1 MRHAGRD
8 AAYTP
13 VDRLGN
19 ALNGA
24 ELEMSV
30 EQMAEQMLVE
40 ICNQAH
46 EVVAMTSVTL
56 EEMWQ
61 VGLCQQIST
70 CLGTSAQQISDK
82 ALLHVPTSSAVAC

>member
-1 MRHAGRD
+1 
-8 AAYTP
+8 
-13 VDRLGN
+13 
-19 ALNGA
+19 
-24 ELEMSV
+24 MSV

-61 VGLCQQIST
+61 VGLYQQLST
-70 CLGTSAQQISDK
+70 CLDTSALQ
-82 ALLHVPTSSAVAC
+82 